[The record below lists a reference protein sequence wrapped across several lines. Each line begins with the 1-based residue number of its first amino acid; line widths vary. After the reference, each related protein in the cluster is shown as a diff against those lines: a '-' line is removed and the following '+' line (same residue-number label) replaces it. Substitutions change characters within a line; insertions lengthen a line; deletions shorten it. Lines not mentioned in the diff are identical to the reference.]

1 MADAARRPAVGRA
14 ASKADPAADPPWII
28 TARISLKDQRTGP
41 IVYPPS
47 SKTIVRRREKAEA
60 AARDAMAARQLQDQV
75 QRAFRPPPGKV
86 FGVNTAGLL
95 LIGPAGALGTTTRMA
110 RTLAPLAAGGRHA
123 AAVLVAAGGWQD
135 EDALCDALAALGPKL
150 AVLGLRIC
158 KRRAGLRI
166 AKLKVV

>member
-1 MADAARRPAVGRA
+1 
-14 ASKADPAADPPWII
+14 
-28 TARISLKDQRTGP
+28 
-41 IVYPPS
+41 
-47 SKTIVRRREKAEA
+47 
-60 AARDAMAARQLQDQV
+60 V

-86 FGVNTAGLL
+86 FGVDTAGLL
-95 LIGPAGALGTTTRMA
+95 LIGPAGALGTTSRMA

-135 EDALCDALAALGPKL
+135 EDALRDALAALGPKL